1 MPPTHTKP
9 GGTCWTCRLRRK
21 KCDGARP
28 VCGSC
33 AALEITCH
41 NGLEKPGWMDGAA
54 EQKAMAETMK
64 RQIKKRSGV
73 RRETRG
79 TTSNAFVVTLQQDYE
94 TATDTTDTTDS
105 SAANSQPQAPS
116 INLPI
121 PSSAGASASSTAS
134 VLDLTRE
141 HTLEPFNPS
150 DPSSSKGWELD
161 YVMIYLD
168 YVFPFLFPF
177 YQPPLVGTGRAWL
190 LTFIRQND
198 AVFHS
203 ILSLS
208 SYFLTVGLKDVFP
221 GKHSFCKWTVWEQ
234 TLKQADLS
242 FEMIHKELDEVS
254 QRVTQQELIEK
265 ARLMESIIQLL
276 IFESFLSNST
286 NWDLHLKPAVTLFQN
301 IIGEYSSSAEQSLS
315 FALHAMSWPSR
326 VTGFIDR
333 PLWNTDQA
341 AFRFFTAV
349 LIYVDIV
356 ASTSVGREPFL
367 KDHHAHLVTSDNAQD
382 VSVAIDVSSFV
393 GCQSWALLAVGEI
406 ASLSVWKKEM
416 RRGGRLSVVELV
428 ERAKPISQI
437 LEEGLAALY
446 ANSSARIS
454 GVITRIW
461 AHAALIYLFTTISG
475 WQPASDTIR
484 QNVSAILEL
493 LSEVKSGAQL
503 RASAWPICVAGCL
516 AHTDDETKFRE
527 LLADVG
533 DQQALNTLRE
543 AGEIMQAVWENQEK
557 TGHETWD
564 LEYCL
569 QILGRPVLLI

>member
-1 MPPTHTKP
+1 MPPTHTKS

-33 AALEITCH
+33 AALETTCH

-54 EQKAMAETMK
+54 EQKIIPETMK

-79 TTSNAFVVTLQQDYE
+79 TTSNTFVVTLQQDYE
-94 TATDTTDTTDS
+94 TATDTTDTTNS

-116 INLPI
+116 IHSPI
-121 PSSAGASASSTAS
+121 PSSVGASASSTVS
-134 VLDLTRE
+134 VLDLTQE

-208 SYFLTVGLKDVFP
+208 SYFLTIGLKNVVQ

-234 TLKQADLS
+234 TLQQADLS

-254 QRVTQQELIEK
+254 QRVTQHGLIEK

-301 IIGEYSSSAEQSLS
+301 IIGESAEQSLP
-315 FALHAMSWPSR
+315 FALHTMAWPSR

-341 AFRFFTAV
+341 AFRFFSAV

-356 ASTSVGREPFL
+356 ASTSVGREPLL

-382 VSVAIDVSSFV
+382 VSVAIHVSSFV
-393 GCQSWALLAVGEI
+393 GCQSWALLAVGKI
-406 ASLSVWKKEM
+406 ASLSVWMKEM

-428 ERAKPISQI
+428 ERAKPISKS
-437 LEEGLAALY
+437 LEEGLAASY

-454 GVITRIW
+454 GAITQIW
-461 AHAALIYLFTTISG
+461 AHAALIYLSTTISG

-503 RASAWPICVAGCL
+503 RALAWPICVAGCL
-516 AHTDDETKFRE
+516 ALADDEQKFRE

-543 AGEIMQAVWENQEK
+543 AGEVMQAVWENQDK
-557 TGHETWD
+557 TGHKTWD